1 MLGQDDNR
9 LSDAVLKCLFVGLA
23 GLCVSAEIIAKSDNA
38 AIVSPSVLEESI
50 SANKNFVVFLSS
62 QPLLHSC

>member
-23 GLCVSAEIIAKSDNA
+23 RLCVPAEIIAKSDNA
-38 AIVSPSVLEESI
+38 AVITSCILEEGI
-50 SANKNFVVFLSS
+50 SANKDFVVFLSS

>member
-1 MLGQDDNR
+1 MLGQDVNR
-9 LSDAVLKCLFVGLA
+9 LPDAVLKCLFLSLA
-23 GLCVSAEIIAKSDNA
+23 RLSVPAEIIAKSDNA